1 MYSPVTGP
9 DGSAGS
15 VGIGFAIPSN
25 QAQQVIDKL

>member
-1 MYSPVTGP
+1 VTGP

-15 VGIGFAIPSN
+15 VGIGFAIPSD